1 MNCFFRNCRNM
12 LPNLSL
18 LRQIISELRYAL
30 PEGSLKDNLTLKYII
45 SQFRK
50 YKTTDE
56 QLCKAKEEMESI
68 ARTYLC
74 YLKSLRL
81 EKQILDQYHG
91 KGERTVSETAKMV
104 GFKLPHD
111 PK

>member
-1 MNCFFRNCRNM
+1 MSANI
-12 LPNLSL
+12 SL
-18 LRQIISELRYAL
+18 LRQIIAELRYAL
-30 PEGSLKDNLTLKYII
+30 PEGNLKNNMALKYVI

-56 QLCKAKEEMESI
+56 QLCKAKEEMEFI
-68 ARTYLC
+68 GKTYLC
-74 YLKSLRL
+74 YLKSSRL
-81 EKQILDQYHG
+81 EKQIIEQYHG
-91 KGERTVSETAKMV
+91 KGERTVSDTAKLV

>member
-1 MNCFFRNCRNM
+1 MSANI
-12 LPNLSL
+12 SL
-18 LRQIISELRYAL
+18 LRQIIAEIRYAL
-30 PEGSLKDNLTLKYII
+30 PEGSLKNNLALNYII

-50 YKTTDE
+50 YNTTDE
-56 QLCKAKEEMESI
+56 QLCKAKAEMEFI
-68 ARTYLC
+68 GKTYLC

-81 EKQILDQYHG
+81 EKKILEEFHG
-91 KGERTVSETAKMV
+91 KGERTVSETARMV